1 MRLSSFED
9 IEKNRINSMNLLNK
23 KSIFTSML
31 QDGPFAVGELPPF
44 AHPFSREAKS
54 WVRALEG
61 DQLLKTKYR
70 AVRSQIFDL
79 LGISSFDEILIL
91 IHDRQ
96 IRKKTAERA
105 RILLGN
111 MFGLNSASQDIGRYL
126 FDYART
132 ADDVVNSLR
141 AKVLAPYRSH
151 IETTNEIETTHDPVD
166 LLLIIFDERFHRKAR
181 FEAKRKLVLMNLA
194 GSIDHRE
201 RETDIETKFSDFLR
215 FLNAHVWSP
224 SLKIGDLEIKYL
236 HSRHQS
242 DDFSCREVA
251 ILSEDEA
258 QALTP
263 ASGEK
268 LTLIK
273 RRRFR
278 SQEREVPIYVTIR
291 KKQPAAKVLKLLR
304 KNEKNPAVA
313 VDDELGLMA
322 VLNSVGD
329 VKCFLRHLTRS
340 AVEAGSFMTLEDI
353 SDTLTGGHYAGTAM
367 GSSNK
372 TAMLKF
378 FARLGGIRVE
388 FIIHTNRSYLNYI
401 YQRDVAHDEYEV
413 KRIFDTGVA
422 DFLFPT
428 DIYRLK
434 MAEIRTAQI
443 NVFRKQ
449 IEGS

>member
-1 MRLSSFED
+1 
-9 IEKNRINSMNLLNK
+9 MNLLNN

-31 QDGPFAVGELPPF
+31 QDGPFAVGDLPPF
-44 AHPFSREAKS
+44 AHPFSKEAKN
-54 WVRALEG
+54 WVLTLR
-61 DQLLKTKYR
+61 DNQLMKTKYR
-70 AVRSQIFDL
+70 AVRSQIFNF
-79 LGISSFDEILIL
+79 LGINSFDEILVL
-91 IHDRQ
+91 IHDRKH
-96 IRKKTAERA
+96 REKTAERS
-105 RILLGN
+105 RRLLGN
-111 MFGLNSASQDIGRYL
+111 MFGLDSATHDISRYL
-126 FDYART
+126 HDYARI

-141 AKVLAPYRSH
+141 EKVLAPYRSH
-151 IETTNEIETTHDPVD
+151 IETTNEIETTHDPVN

-194 GSIDHRE
+194 GSIDQRE

-215 FLNAHVWSP
+215 FLNSHVWSP

-236 HSRHQS
+236 HSHHHP
-242 DDFSCREVA
+242 DDFSCREVTV
-251 ILSEDEA
+251 LSEE
-258 QALTP
+258 QARLLAP
-263 ASGEK
+263 AAGEK

-278 SQEREVPIYVTIR
+278 SQDREVPIYVTIR
-291 KKQPAAKVLKLLR
+291 KKPPAAKVLKLLR

-329 VKCFLRHLTRS
+329 VKCFIRHLTNS
-340 AVEAGSFMTLEDI
+340 AVQAGSLMTLEDI
-353 SDTLTGGHYAGTAM
+353 SDTLTGGRYGGTST
-367 GSSNK
+367 GSSGS
-372 TAMLKF
+372 TPMLKF
-378 FARLGGIRVE
+378 FARMGGIRVE

-422 DFLFPT
+422 DFLFPI
-428 DIYRLK
+428 DIYHLK
-434 MAEIRTAQI
+434 MDEIRTSQI
-443 NVFRKQ
+443 NTFRKR